1 METTVKKPNFMMRY
15 LDKRLTTS
23 QFSAKQIVDLYI
35 PMLLDQFSVYAI
47 DIIGAALVSASSEE
61 AISAMSLVSSI
72 AYMVTSLFT
81 AIGAGGSVLVAQAK
95 GRKDEEE
102 IKKICAQTVTLGL
115 LVSIVAT
122 AFLVG
127 FADPI
132 VNTLFSETSDIIRE
146 YGVTYLKLYGMSF
159 IPFAVYA
166 VIINC
171 FRGMGEAKKSLVLTL
186 VINITYLIC
195 SFIFINGLKL
205 GITGTGV
212 SFIIARIIGGGTAF
226 FMLFVFNKRCKARV
240 MDMFRIQKEFLKKIF
255 KLSFPFAIEQILF
268 FGGSLINSTIIAT
281 LNQTAIAA
289 HSIANSLFNMF
300 IMGGQALTSMLMT
313 VCGQCIGAKNYDLAK
328 HYTKQVVRMGRVVIV
343 INTGFA
349 FAVMPLLMLLYQPSA
364 AAEPLMYQLLIIG
377 AAANIALYCT
387 GYMTP
392 ACLRS
397 AGDANYTTVI
407 SLIAVWTARVV
418 FGYLLAIVCGFGIHA
433 VWSTYFIEYGIRT
446 IAFHLRIKGKK
457 WIKM

>member
-23 QFSAKQIVDLYI
+23 QFTAKQIISLYI
-35 PMLLDQFSVYAI
+35 PMLLDQFSVYVI

-72 AYMVTSLFT
+72 AYMVTSLFG
-81 AIGAGGSVLVAQAK
+81 AIGVGGSVLVAQAK
-95 GRKDEEE
+95 GRGNEEE
-102 IKKICAQTVTLGL
+102 IKKVCAQTVTIALFL
-115 LVSIVAT
+115 SVIAT

-132 VNTLFSETSDIIRE
+132 VNTLFSETSDVIRE
-146 YGVTYLKLYGMSF
+146 YGITYLRLYGMSF

-171 FRGMGEAKKSLVLTL
+171 FRGMGEAKKALVLTL

-205 GITGTGV
+205 GIAGTGI

-226 FMLFVFNKRCKARV
+226 FMLFVFCKRYKARIR
-240 MDMFRIQKEFLKKIF
+240 DMFHISKDYLKRILT
-255 KLSFPFAIEQILF
+255 LAFPFAIEQILF
-268 FGGSLINSTIIAT
+268 YGGSLINSTIIAT
-281 LNQTAIAA
+281 LNQNSIAA

-300 IMGGQALTSMLMT
+300 LMGGQALMSMLMT
-313 VCGQCIGAKNYDLAK
+313 ICGQCIGAKNYDLAK
-328 HYTKQVVRMGRVVIV
+328 HYTKQVTRMGRFVVV
-343 INTGFA
+343 INTAFA
-349 FAVMPLLMLLYQPSA
+349 FAIMPLLMLLYKPSA
-364 AAEPLMYQLLIIG
+364 AAEPLLYQLLIVG

-387 GYMTP
+387 GYLTP

-397 AGDANYTTVI
+397 AGDATYTTVI

-433 VWSTYFIEYGIRT
+433 VWATYFIEYGIRT
-446 IAFHLRIKGKK
+446 VCFHQRLKGKK